1 MASLGTINVDFD
13 PSKCDALIEV
23 LKNLDERITILEAK
37 INDGEE
43 TGKD

>member
-1 MASLGTINVDFD
+1 MTSLGTVNVEFD

-37 INDGEE
+37 INEGEE
-43 TGKD
+43 TKK